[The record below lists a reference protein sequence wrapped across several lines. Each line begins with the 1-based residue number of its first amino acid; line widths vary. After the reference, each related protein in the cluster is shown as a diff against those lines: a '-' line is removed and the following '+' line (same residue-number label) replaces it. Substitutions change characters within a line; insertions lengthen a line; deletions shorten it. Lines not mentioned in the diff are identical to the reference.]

1 MKRSLLL
8 FGIPF
13 IVLLAISFIL
23 FGKSCD
29 YVMAN
34 KAEKAIPF
42 DHKSHLVKMD
52 KDDAVSIYGIS
63 DCTDC
68 HGYYSNG
75 RFKGIPTVETCVGCH
90 SREGSTTVTRVDG
103 RSLPARKPMFDDYK
117 DSDSPWESYARQPSL
132 VYFSH
137 LAVMEGAK
145 EHGTLAAQCA
155 ACHGNKAE
163 SRRASIK
170 TEGMMPMGQCMDC
183 HTALKLSNKCAVCH
197 D

>member
-13 IVLLAISFIL
+13 IVLSVVSFVV

-29 YVMAN
+29 HVMAN
-34 KAEKAIPF
+34 KAEKPIPF
-42 DHKSHLVKMD
+42 DHKSHLAKFNE
-52 KDDAVSIYGIS
+52 DDVVSIYGIS

-75 RFKGIPTVETCVGCH
+75 RFKGIPTVGDCVGCH
-90 SREGSTTVTRVDG
+90 SREGTTRVVRSNG

-117 DSDSPWESYARQPSL
+117 DNESPWESYARQPDL

-137 LAVMEGAK
+137 LAVIEGYK
-145 EHGTLAAQCA
+145 NHGNLEARCA
-155 ACHGNKAE
+155 SCHGNKE
-163 SRRASIK
+163 DSRRASVK
-170 TEGMMPMGQCMDC
+170 LKGKMPMGQCMDC